1 MGAAS
6 LSVCLAVNKI
16 FQVSGM
22 LDIDVSGRNGKITFN
37 DFCFDERQS
46 LDLCLDDLK
55 EDMLQIKFPGD
66 LILDVGWRPS
76 FDIRGGF
83 HILLIKNYDWEKPIY
98 HGFART
104 TETLKAK
111 ISEALL
117 LI

>member
-1 MGAAS
+1 
-6 LSVCLAVNKI
+6 
-16 FQVSGM
+16 M
-22 LDIDVSGRNGKITFN
+22 LDIDVSGKNGKITFN
-37 DFCFDERQS
+37 DFVFDDRQS
-46 LDLCLDDLK
+46 LGLCLDDLK
-55 EDMLQIKFPGD
+55 EDMLQIEFPGD

-104 TETLKAK
+104 AETLNAK